1 MLRPSSHVPGTVRSQ
16 VLTKRSA
23 HNISSREKLPQPPA
37 PADPLKV
44 AEAGGS
50 EDLPSAQG

>member
-44 AEAGGS
+44 AEEGGS
-50 EDLPSAQG
+50 EGLPSAQG